1 MVGASEAIRQL
12 NIPRT
17 SFYRAVE
24 DGKIPVHEEVKP
36 WGRRRVTKRFKLSEI
51 RTALNLPADP
61 SPTTPAQD

>member
-1 MVGASEAIRQL
+1 MVGASEAIRKL

-36 WGRRRVTKRFKLSEI
+36 WGRRQKTKRFKLSEV
-51 RTALNLPADP
+51 RKALGLPEPTDP
-61 SPTTPAQD
+61 PAP